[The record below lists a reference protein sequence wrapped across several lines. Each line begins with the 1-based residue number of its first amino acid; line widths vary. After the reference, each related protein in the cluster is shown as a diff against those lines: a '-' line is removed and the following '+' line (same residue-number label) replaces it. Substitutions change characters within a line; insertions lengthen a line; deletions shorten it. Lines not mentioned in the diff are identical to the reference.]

1 MPTPTV
7 SVVVPTH
14 HPDRLAGLHA
24 AVDSVRRQDPA
35 PDEIIVVVDH
45 HPALADRITRELPD
59 VTVLANAYQ
68 RGVSG
73 NRNTGAEHAHG
84 DLVVFCDDDVV
95 AHPGWLA
102 GLVAA
107 FDDPSVIGAGGGI
120 APAWQQRQPE
130 WFPDEFRWAVGGS
143 YAGQPDRPGPVR
155 NVWSASMAVR
165 RTAFRQAGG
174 FRTGFGKV
182 GDRARP
188 EDTELCLRMS
198 AVTGGRWWYVPQAMI
213 SHGVPASHSTFR
225 YFLRRCFAEG
235 RGKIAMAALL
245 DGAPSLG
252 AEQDYLRRTLPR
264 ALRREAGAAVRGA
277 GRGRGAARRHA
288 ARVGAILAGTAAAAA
303 GALTETAVSA
313 RPSTRT
319 TPPTGTTPAGTAAT
333 TRPTIGAQR

>member
-1 MPTPTV
+1 MRPPSV

-14 HPDRLAGLHA
+14 HPDRFTGLRTA
-24 AVDSVRRQDPA
+24 IDSVRGQNPPPA
-35 PDEIIVVVDH
+35 EIIVVVDH
-45 HPALADRITRELPD
+45 HPALAERITRELPD

-84 DLVVFCDDDVV
+84 ELVVFLDDDVV

-107 FDDPSVIGAGGGI
+107 FDDPTVVGAGGGI
-120 APAWQQRQPE
+120 EPAWERTQPA

-143 YAGQPDRPGPVR
+143 DAGQPTDPGPVR

-165 RTAFRQAGG
+165 RSAFLAAGG

-182 GDRARP
+182 GNRARP

-198 AVTGGRWWYVPQAMI
+198 TVTGGQWWYVPQSVI

-225 YFLRRCFAEG
+225 HFLRRCVAEG
-235 RGKIAMAALL
+235 RGKILMARLL
-245 DGAPSLG
+245 DGTASLG
-252 AEQDYLRRTLPR
+252 AEQDYLRGTLPH
-264 ALRREAGAAVRGA
+264 ALRREVTSALRRDG
-277 GRGRGAARRHA
+277 GRPAARA
-288 ARVGAILAGTAAAAA
+288 GAILAGTAAAAT
-303 GALTETAVSA
+303 GALIELAAAPTPSPNPSIGVA
-313 RPSTRT
+313 R
-319 TPPTGTTPAGTAAT
+319 
-333 TRPTIGAQR
+333 